1 VTSAA
6 EQGEALIRRWMESG
20 DHSLLA
26 EDIAWRVSP
35 GYPVPRREW
44 RGRAEVEGTFFPAL
58 RRHFPQWRI
67 AVDSFTPLADG
78 RLLAIG
84 ACDARDSAGRTG
96 RIPFLHVWT
105 LGDGTI
111 VGVEAVADF
120 AAFAPLHASGTAA
133 PGTKG
138 GDAVPGARG

>member
-1 VTSAA
+1 VTTAA
-6 EQGEALIRRWMESG
+6 ERGEALIRRWMESG

-35 GYPVPRREW
+35 GYPVPRTEW
-44 RGRAEVEGTFFPAL
+44 RGRAEVEGAFFPTL
-58 RRHFPQWRI
+58 RRHFPHWRI
-67 AVDSFTPLADG
+67 AVDSFVPLADG

-84 ACDARDSAGRTG
+84 AYDAQDSAGRTG
-96 RIPFLHVWT
+96 RVPFLHVWT

-111 VGVEAVADF
+111 AGVEAVADF

-133 PGTKG
+133 PGTEC